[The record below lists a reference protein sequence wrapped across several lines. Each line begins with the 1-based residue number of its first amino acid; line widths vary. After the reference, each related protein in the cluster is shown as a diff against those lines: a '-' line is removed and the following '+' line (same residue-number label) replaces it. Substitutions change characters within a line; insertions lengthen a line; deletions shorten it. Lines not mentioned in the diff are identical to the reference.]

1 LTYRFRSY
9 DLVLTKPASITSDN
23 LNREQLYIQDS
34 NTERIKPRDLK
45 EEKKEKFEH
54 QAFALWFGEISTA
67 GNNTLRCTLGRR
79 KKTRSKHRL
88 VVADCV
94 ESLSE
99 CGAQRR

>member
-1 LTYRFRSY
+1 LTHRFRSY

-34 NTERIKPRDLK
+34 STERIKPRDLK
-45 EEKKEKFEH
+45 KEKKEKFD
-54 QAFALWFGEISTA
+54 QALALWFGEISTA
-67 GNNTLRCTLGRR
+67 GNNMLRCTLGRR
-79 KKTRSKHRL
+79 KKTWSKHRL